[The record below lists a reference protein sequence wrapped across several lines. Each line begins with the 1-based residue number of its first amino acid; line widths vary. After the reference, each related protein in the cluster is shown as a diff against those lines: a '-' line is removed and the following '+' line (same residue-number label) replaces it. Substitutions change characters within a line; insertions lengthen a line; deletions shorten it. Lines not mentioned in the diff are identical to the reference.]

1 VPLSSRIVLVRVLAV
16 PLGVLACGAGDTTAT
31 FGTATKLV
39 FAVQPASG
47 VAGMLA
53 ALRVEVRDAQ
63 DRLVT
68 SATHSVRITINA
80 PVGMAGQNIVRAVGG
95 VATFSGL
102 SIVTPG
108 TGYTLSA
115 SNFLLASA
123 TSAAFDISAGAGPS
137 GTMVFSTARRS
148 REP

>member
-1 VPLSSRIVLVRVLAV
+1 MPLPSRIVLVRVLAF

-53 ALRVEVRDAQ
+53 AVRVEVHDMQ

-68 SATHSVRITINA
+68 SSTHSVRITINA
-80 PVGMAGQNIVRAVGG
+80 PVGMAGQNIVKAVGG

-123 TSAAFDISAGAGPS
+123 TSTAFDISAGPS
-137 GTMVFSTARRS
+137 AKWSSVQARRS
-148 REP
+148 RER